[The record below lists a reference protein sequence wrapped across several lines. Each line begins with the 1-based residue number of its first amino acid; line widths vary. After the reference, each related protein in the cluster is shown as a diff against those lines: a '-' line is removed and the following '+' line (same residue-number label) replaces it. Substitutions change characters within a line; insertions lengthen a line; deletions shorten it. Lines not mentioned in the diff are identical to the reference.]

1 MLAIQELLN
10 SGYLTEVDSFSKLLH
25 GCAALLPDLAQA
37 VPFWIDDVSVRESLL
52 ACSPSPERSVDG

>member
-1 MLAIQELLN
+1 
-10 SGYLTEVDSFSKLLH
+10 VDSFSKLLH